1 MKQGTQKYRLYNYLK
16 DGNKI
21 STFNAMYDLGIAD
34 LQGVIRDLKKE
45 GVEIN
50 SEYKQVQTRFGG
62 TATVK
67 EYRLV

>member
-50 SEYKQVQTRFGG
+50 SKYKQVQTRFGG

>member
-1 MKQGTQKYRLYNYLK
+1 MKQGTQKHRLYNYLK

-21 STFNAMYDLGIAD
+21 STFNAMYLHGIAD

-67 EYRLV
+67 EYRLA

>member
-16 DGNKI
+16 GGNKI
-21 STFNAMYDLGIAD
+21 STFNAMYLHGIAD

-67 EYRLV
+67 EYRLA

>member
-1 MKQGTQKYRLYNYLK
+1 MKKGTQKHTLYNYLK
-16 DGNKI
+16 EGKTI